1 MSLKINICFH
11 CFAYQHFNWRLGQ
24 HAYKNNHKPVFR
36 GIAERSLLNIDVC
49 QKKGGMKSTIV
60 SFRDWV
66 ARLTCDQ
73 WIPVSREFEPNKW
86 PPLLT

>member
-1 MSLKINICFH
+1 MHIKIITN
-11 CFAYQHFNWRLGQ
+11 QS
-24 HAYKNNHKPVFR
+24 FR

>member
-1 MSLKINICFH
+1 MHIKIITN
-11 CFAYQHFNWRLGQ
+11 QS
-24 HAYKNNHKPVFR
+24 FR

-49 QKKGGMKSTIV
+49 VCQNNGGMKSTVV

-73 WIPVSREFEPNKW
+73 WIPVSREFEPR
-86 PPLLT
+86 